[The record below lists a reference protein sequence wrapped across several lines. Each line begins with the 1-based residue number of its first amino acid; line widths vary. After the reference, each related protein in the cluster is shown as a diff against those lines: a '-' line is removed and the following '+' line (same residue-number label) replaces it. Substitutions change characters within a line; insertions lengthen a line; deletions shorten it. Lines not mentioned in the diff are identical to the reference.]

1 MKNRDLALLLLRI
14 GVGVIF
20 VIAGWGKLTGIEGVQ
35 QFFGNI
41 GIPLASVMA
50 WVVAIV
56 EFVGGLMI
64 LTGYKVQIPGYLL
77 AFVMLVAMFVILG
90 REDSGFGSIRL
101 ELMLLLT
108 SLAITMLDNGAYSVE
123 AMLNK
128 SPSSGSGG
136 VDMP

>member
-14 GVGVIF
+14 GVGLIF

-35 QFFGNI
+35 QFFGNV

-56 EFVGGLMI
+56 EFAGGLMI

-77 AFVMLVAMFVILG
+77 AIVMVVAMFVILG

-108 SLAITMLDNGAYSVE
+108 SLAITMLDTGAYSVE

-128 SPSSGSGG
+128 SHSSDTGG
-136 VDMP
+136 MDMP